1 MSWHVIVT
9 FIGMR
14 IIGLSLRHKGIE
26 MGLHVC
32 ANRWVGILI
41 QDEAGRG
48 MQYKSLKHSGLQFAN
63 LPERRCDFIC
73 DEMKTSCSGPESN
86 VFLEEFHTQ

>member
-14 IIGLSLRHKGIE
+14 IIGLSFRHEGIE

-41 QDEAGRG
+41 QGEAGRG
-48 MQYKSLKHSGLQFAN
+48 MQDESLKHSGLQFAN

-73 DEMKTSCSGPESN
+73 DEMKTS
-86 VFLEEFHTQ
+86 

>member
-14 IIGLSLRHKGIE
+14 IIGLSFRHEGIE

-41 QDEAGRG
+41 QGEAGRG
-48 MQYKSLKHSGLQFAN
+48 MQDESLKHSGVKFAN

-73 DEMKTSCSGPESN
+73 DEMKTS
-86 VFLEEFHTQ
+86 